1 MWQILAGPVSSRA
14 HGVGSPGYSVRS
26 SDQEGEGVR
35 LARSV
40 ATLDRVDV
48 GDHVCWVV
56 DPGED
61 FAVAAGA
68 FLDDGALAGD
78 KVLLIGPGGASWAR
92 RTAAH
97 GLVVLDPT
105 LLDCGAD
112 QIDRAGRI
120 SQVGWD
126 AALLGRVRDEAD
138 AASREGFRALR
149 VLAQMQHVWPDGADA
164 ARVAGH
170 ELSLDALAAERGGGN
185 SSGTIVVCA
194 YPRDLF
200 APAILEQAV
209 GVHPQHLGTR
219 QPVSLSFRI
228 FSQGP
233 DSWSV
238 SGVVDAEGAAAF
250 HAAVSELLT
259 RSETVRLSCAD
270 LALMDAAGMRAL
282 AGAAGEHPGRRVVL
296 RGANPMVR
304 RCWSL
309 LGYDDSKAQV
319 EMAP

>member
-1 MWQILAGPVSSRA
+1 
-14 HGVGSPGYSVRS
+14 
-26 SDQEGEGVR
+26 VR

-56 DPGED
+56 DADED
-61 FAVAAGA
+61 FAETAGA

-78 KVLLIGPGGASWAR
+78 KVLVIGSGGTDWDR
-92 RTAAH
+92 RTATR
-97 GLVVLDPT
+97 GLVVLDPVA
-105 LLDCGAD
+105 LGSGA
-112 QIDRAGRI
+112 G
-120 SQVGWD
+120 QVGPISRVDWD
-126 AALLGRVRDEAD
+126 AALLGRVRDEAE
-138 AASREGFRALR
+138 AACREGFRALR
-149 VLAQMQHVWPDGADA
+149 VLAQMQHVWPGGADA
-164 ARVAGH
+164 GQVAGH
-170 ELSLDALAAERGGGN
+170 ELSLDALAAERGGR
-185 SSGTIVVCA
+185 SSGGAIVVCA

-200 APAILEQAV
+200 SPTILEQAV
-209 GVHPQHLGTR
+209 GVHPQHLGNR

-250 HAAVSELLT
+250 RAAVSELLT

-282 AGAAGEHPGRRVVL
+282 ARASGEHPGRRVVL